1 MRKSFFIAALALVS
15 TYGSAVAGQVDSTML
30 LYQRTDAGGPPYA
43 SRVLVT
49 ENYMRLD
56 GGREDGDF
64 ILFDRRARII
74 HSVVHSERT
83 VLDIAARKVTVEPPM
98 KLHIGTERVA
108 SAGMPTVAG
117 HKPVH
122 YRLTV
127 NGKPCYD
134 VVAVPGLL
142 EEAVAARREYRQ
154 VLAGEQA
161 TTINGTPAD
170 MQDPCDLATN
180 TFAPTRQLDYGL
192 PIQESSAAGFRQ
204 NLVDFKSAYPVDER
218 LFTLPEG
225 YTHYTPDR
233 LPN

>member
-1 MRKSFFIAALALVS
+1 MRNSPFIAAVAALSISVP
-15 TYGSAVAGQVDSTML
+15 AAAQVHSTML
-30 LYQRTDAGGPPYA
+30 LYQRADAGGPPYA

-49 ENYMRLD
+49 PGYMRMD
-56 GGREDGDF
+56 NGRDDGDF
-64 ILFDRRARII
+64 VLFDRKARVI

-83 VLDIAARKVTVEPPM
+83 VLDIAARKITVEPPM
-98 KLHIGTERVA
+98 ELHVGAERVA
-108 SAGMPTVAG
+108 DPKMPAVAG

-142 EEAVAARREYRQ
+142 EDAVAARREYRQ

-192 PIQESSAAGFRQ
+192 PIQESNTAGFRQ
-204 NLVDFKSAYPVDER
+204 SLVDFKPNYRVDER

-225 YTHYTPDR
+225 YTHYTTDHLPD
-233 LPN
+233 